1 MARHEASGRSLPI
14 SETELFSMS
23 NRDTISSGN
32 PGTVDD
38 ISFAEDDGL
47 HKGLGQR
54 QIQMIAMG
62 SAIGTGLFL
71 GTGGR
76 LAVAGPT
83 VAVLYLICGLF
94 GYLILRSLGEMI
106 IYRPSS
112 GSFVSY
118 TREFWGEK
126 AAYTAGWLYWF
137 NWAMTAVA
145 DATAIAIYIQWFKQY
160 WPAIGDIPQWVYALA
175 VVVLVVAA
183 NLVSVKLFG
192 EMEFWFSMV
201 KVGSLLIFL
210 VVGTFFVI
218 FGSPSGEPTG
228 LSLINSAG
236 GMLPNGFLPAI
247 VLIQGVVFA
256 YAGIELV
263 GTASGE
269 AKDVEKVIPKAIRL
283 TMVRISLFYVGSV
296 VLLCLLLP
304 YNKYSDDES
313 PFVTFFSS
321 IGVGAAGPIMQLI
334 VITAAFS
341 SLNAGLYSTGRIL
354 RSLSMAGSGPRFG
367 AKLNKKGVPFG
378 GILLTSVVAFAGVFL
393 NFIVPDAA
401 FEVMLNLAA
410 LGTMASW
417 AAIVL
422 SHIRFVQRAKKGD
435 VNRPHYRAP
444 LTPFMDYLTLVFL
457 VGVVILMAFDYPV
470 GTYTLATSVLFWPA
484 LYFGWKALK
493 NHHPVTQAEVDAGK
507 EATPPGTPKN

>member
-1 MARHEASGRSLPI
+1 MNSG
-14 SETELFSMS
+14 
-23 NRDTISSGN
+23 
-32 PGTVDD
+32 V
-38 ISFAEDDGL
+38 
-47 HKGLGQR
+47 
-54 QIQMIAMG
+54 
-62 SAIGTGLFL
+62 
-71 GTGGR
+71 
-76 LAVAGPT
+76 
-83 VAVLYLICGLF
+83 
-94 GYLILRSLGEMI
+94 
-106 IYRPSS
+106 
-112 GSFVSY
+112 
-118 TREFWGEK
+118 K

-236 GMLPNGFLPAI
+236 GMLPNGLLPAI

-354 RSLSMAGSGPRFG
+354 RSLSMAGSSSIRRQAQQEGRAVWRNPVDFRRRLRRCVPQLHRPRRSFRG
-367 AKLNKKGVPFG
+367 YVEPSCARNHGKLGSNCLV
-378 GILLTSVVAFAGVFL
+378 
-393 NFIVPDAA
+393 
-401 FEVMLNLAA
+401 
-410 LGTMASW
+410 
-417 AAIVL
+417 
-422 SHIRFVQRAKKGD
+422 SHPVRPTRQEGD
-435 VNRPHYRAP
+435 VKRPHYRAP
-444 LTPFMDYLTLVFL
+444 LTPFMDYLTLIFL

-507 EATPPGTPKN
+507 EATPPALLKLGETYRR